1 MHDDTTKDA
10 SVARIAASGVLP
22 GQRYR
27 HYKTQNVY
35 LVIAVGLFE
44 ADLEPMVHYRD
55 AEDECALV
63 WTRHLDAFC
72 GQATQNDTLVPR
84 FKRIE

>member
-1 MHDDTTKDA
+1 MHDDTAKDA
-10 SVARIAASGVLP
+10 SIARIAASGVLP

-35 LVIAVGLFE
+35 LVIAVSLFE

-55 AEDECALV
+55 AEDEYALV
-63 WTRHLDAFC
+63 WTRHLDVFC
-72 GQATQNDTLVPR
+72 GQAAQNDTLVPR
-84 FKRIE
+84 FKRVE